1 MPTHDVLCS
10 PTAPL
15 LEARLLFS
23 EMQPDDLLAIDVQ
36 DSQASFLGMP
46 AAPDWDTAEDLAAQP
61 VAWTARAL
69 DGRVIACFGFR
80 EAFPGK
86 HGTAWALLAKDIGRY
101 HLPLTRFVR
110 QVVADCTLDRLDVLA
125 RAPDL
130 EWLAAELVAEGFDPD
145 TGVMKE
151 WALKNPTPE
160 IRWCLMLGFQTA
172 HLLRKFGAA
181 GEAYMMF
188 ERVR

>member
-125 RAPDL
+125 RSNDYGGPIAMSAA
-130 EWLAAELVAEGFDPD
+130 LAD
-145 TGVMKE
+145 
-151 WALKNPTPE
+151 PTPE
-160 IRWCLMLGFQTA
+160 VRWCLALGFEPA

-188 ERVR
+188 ERIR

>member
-1 MPTHDVLCS
+1 MPDVLCS

-15 LEARLLFS
+15 LEAGLQFHQ
-23 EMQPDDLLAIDVQ
+23 MQPDDLLAIDVQ
-36 DSQASFLGMP
+36 DSQATFLGLP
-46 AAPDWDTAEDLAAQP
+46 AAPDSETALDLAAQP

-80 EAFPGK
+80 EAFPGR
-86 HGTAWALLAKDIGRY
+86 HGTAWALLAKDIGRH

-125 RAPDL
+125 RAADHGPGL
-130 EWLAAELVAEGFDPD
+130 CGMSAALDD
-145 TGVMKE
+145 
-151 WALKNPTPE
+151 PTPE
-160 IRWCLMLGFQTA
+160 MRWCLMLGFAPA

-188 ERVR
+188 ERIRGDC